1 MPNAAND
8 TDSAELASG
17 GVSDIEIIKTVDETL
32 PILGDQVTYTVTANN
47 LGTNDDEDSAFQ
59 PQPVSQHD
67 GRRVPGLCRRR
78 IGSPADRQIET
89 PFYLVDTHGNRAGAR
104 ISDATPK
111 VVELT
116 AGRVRGFA

>member
-1 MPNAAND
+1 VARIGNQQL
-8 TDSAELASG
+8 SLA
-17 GVSDIEIIKTVDETL
+17 
-32 PILGDQVTYTVTANN
+32 Y
-47 LGTNDDEDSAFQ
+47 
-59 PQPVSQHD
+59 PVS
-67 GRRVPGLCRRR
+67 GRHMQLRTQTRVIATENRNFTDAHGLQDVG